1 MNKNKILSNA
11 FSWLFL
17 GLLICFI
24 TSYVTTLNESTISLV
39 YLSFNGLSYLVYLI
53 AEIVIAILLSFCIH
67 KLPPLIAKIL
77 YIVYTGITGL
87 SLSGIFLVYT
97 SSSIAVIFLITS
109 ILFGIFAVIG
119 KVTKIDLTKWS
130 IYLLMALIAII
141 ILEIIN
147 LFLANNTLNMALCII
162 SILIFCAYVAYDVQL
177 ALRDDFLGDSENKG
191 IYIAFQLF
199 IDFINLFIKLLS
211 LFGRERD

>member
-1 MNKNKILSNA
+1 MNKNKVLSNA
-11 FSWLFL
+11 FSWLFI
-17 GLLICFI
+17 GLLVCFI

-53 AEIVIAILLSFCIH
+53 AEIVIAILLSLCIR
-67 KLPPLIAKIL
+67 KLPPLIAKVL
-77 YIVYTGITGL
+77 YIVYTVITGL

-147 LFLANNTLNMALCII
+147 IFLANNTLNMALCII

-191 IYIAFQLF
+191 VYIAFQLF
-199 IDFINLFIKLLS
+199 IDFINLFVKLLS